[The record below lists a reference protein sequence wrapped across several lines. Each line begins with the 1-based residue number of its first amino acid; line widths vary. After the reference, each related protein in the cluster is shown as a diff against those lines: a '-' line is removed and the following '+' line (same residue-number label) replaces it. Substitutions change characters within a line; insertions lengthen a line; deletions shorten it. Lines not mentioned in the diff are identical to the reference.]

1 MTSCGKFASFVHSH
15 DRPRSSAR
23 SRILTVAATVAFVAM
38 AVVNGRSLEAQDSS
52 RTRADSARAR
62 QDSIAAR
69 LERAEEA
76 IKLLQQQLAG
86 QAQSAVKTRSRLSL
100 EFHGL
105 ILATGFSNTRRV
117 NNVDD
122 PQLVRPDTA
131 NGLPQGGAGLA
142 IRQSS
147 LGLVVTDPEVL
158 GGRFVCDLDVDFF
171 EGQQPSSG
179 GRTFPLLR
187 LRTARAMIS

>member
-1 MTSCGKFASFVHSH
+1 MTSCGKFADSVNSH

-23 SRILTVAATVAFVAM
+23 SRILTIAITAAFFAG
-38 AVVNGRSLEAQDSS
+38 AVVSGRRLEAQDSS
-52 RTRADSARAR
+52 RTRADSVKVR
-62 QDSIAAR
+62 QDSVAAR
-69 LERAEEA
+69 LERAEDA

-105 ILATGFSNTRRV
+105 VLVTGFSNTRRV

-122 PQLVRPDTA
+122 PQFVRPDTA

-142 IRQSS
+142 IRQTSV
-147 LGLVVTDPEVL
+147 GLAVTDPEVL
-158 GGRFVCDLDVDFF
+158 GGRFTGDLDVDIFCVF
-171 EGQQPSSG
+171 LIFKVARSRRRRHTGC
-179 GRTFPLLR
+179 GR
-187 LRTARAMIS
+187 